1 MSKIIELV
9 NDGKYTELKKI
20 LEAKVA
26 KKVVEKIQSEKQ
38 NFVEEEESLKAQIE
52 EFEKSQ
58 DVLNRKIH
66 TTELKLNEQNII
78 LEQLKSQSITNERE
92 HPNTLTP

>member
-26 KKVVEKIQSEKQ
+26 KKVVEKIQCEK
-38 NFVEEEESLKAQIE
+38 E
-52 EFEKSQ
+52 EFIKEA
-58 DVLNRKIH
+58 RKKKVEG
-66 TTELKLNEQNII
+66 TTPEGASTTKTTGE
-78 LEQLKSQSITNERE
+78 
-92 HPNTLTP
+92 